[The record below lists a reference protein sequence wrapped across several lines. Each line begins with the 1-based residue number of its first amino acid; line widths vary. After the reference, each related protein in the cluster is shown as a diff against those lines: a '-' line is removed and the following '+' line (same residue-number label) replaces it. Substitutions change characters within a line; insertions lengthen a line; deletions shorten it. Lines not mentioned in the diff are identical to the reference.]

1 MNKERRQELFDV
13 ISHLDEAIDRVEEI
27 KSDEQDAF
35 DSMPEGFQ
43 NSARG
48 DAMQDA
54 IGQLDGFVGAIEN
67 VKDKVLKMVNPS

>member
-48 DAMQDA
+48 DAMMEAMD
-54 IGQLDGFVGAIEN
+54 QLDEFVSAIEKIKTN
-67 VKDKVLKMVNPS
+67 INSMAGK

>member
-1 MNKERRQELFDV
+1 MNKARRQELVDV

-35 DSMPEGFQ
+35 DALPESFQ

-48 DAMQDA
+48 DSMLEAMD
-54 IGQLDGFVGAIEN
+54 QLDGLISDIET
-67 VKDKVLKMVNPS
+67 LKTKIDAVINGK